1 MTDKIRTAR
10 ETLLESAA
18 RESVAKGGTRAI
30 DLDVLIGLMKQA
42 SREPDLCALSSL
54 YFAGAFDDH
63 RYFLH
68 NTAVAIGLAVL
79 PEDREKAGQRKAH
92 PHQQEIMVVLRGR
105 MRVELEGETLEKVAG
120 DVLVIGPGRCHRV
133 LPIDGQDA
141 AYLFIKTWPA
151 REPREVD
158 CPR

>member
-1 MTDKIRTAR
+1 MMDQVRTAK
-10 ETLLESAA
+10 ETLLENAL
-18 RESVAKGGTRAI
+18 RESVAGGGTGAV
-30 DLDVLIGLMKQA
+30 DLDILLGLMKQA
-42 SREPDLCALSSL
+42 SREPALQPLSCL

-68 NTAVAIGLAVL
+68 NRAVAIGLAVL
-79 PEDREKAGQRKAH
+79 PEDSEKAGQRKAH

-105 MRVELEGETLEKVAG
+105 LRVELEGESLEKVAG
-120 DVLVIGPGRCHRV
+120 DVLVIDPGRCHRV
-133 LPIDGQDA
+133 LPINDEDA

-158 CPR
+158 CP